1 MGAADSRLTG
11 QVFETK
17 GLRRKLNTSNYS
29 LAEVQVREKDLER
42 RISALVALFDSRTEA
57 SRVSRLST
65 DQLLRYERGG
75 SPSFVP
81 LARLCLAKGVRM
93 EWLAT
98 GEGQMMAGVSDAP
111 VASQGFAKSSQDA
124 RPHGAPI
131 DAGLLASAV
140 RVTESVLQ
148 QRGIR
153 DRVNADQFAELVRV
167 MYNDMAQ
174 GRAED
179 AASEALA
186 RILSM
191 PR

>member
-1 MGAADSRLTG
+1 
-11 QVFETK
+11 
-17 GLRRKLNTSNYS
+17 LNTQSYGH
-29 LAEVQVREKDLER
+29 ADVQVREEDLER
-42 RISALVALFDSRTEA
+42 RISALVALFDSRAEA
-57 SRVSRLST
+57 SRVAQLST

-81 LARLCLAKGVRM
+81 LARLCLAKDVSLK
-93 EWLAT
+93 WLAT
-98 GEGQMMAGVSDAP
+98 GEGQMVAGVADMP
-111 VASQGFAKSSQDA
+111 ASQGFAKPSQDP
-124 RPHGAPI
+124 RPSSAPM
-131 DAGLLASAV
+131 DPGLLTSAV
-140 RVTESVLQ
+140 RVTEAVLRE
-148 QRGIR
+148 RGIR
-153 DRVNADQFAELVRV
+153 DRVNADQFAELVRI